1 MRTERCS
8 SSLAAHQWRSNCRT
22 ASAALALGLA
32 GLGLAAG
39 AMAQTTSLPG
49 IVISTTPPG
58 PAPGMPPAPMP
69 PFARPPEAAPA
80 APAPAP
86 VPKAKTA
93 AAVKPKPKVV
103 TPDSSGTGKGG
114 GGQSIIMLVNDEP
127 ITALDVEQRGQ
138 LNALSADIGSRA
150 SANMKAL
157 VQSESTQKRFRA
169 MIEQIV
175 KDNQGSKTREQI
187 MAMIDARKSQFA
199 MQLQQEAIASARAS
213 VLPGAKKGSLDELVE
228 ERLKLQEAKRLNVN
242 IEDSQIDD
250 IIKGLAEKNKMNPNQ
265 FAEHLKKMGADV
277 NAMKA
282 RFKAT
287 LSWNEVV
294 RRRFSQQVT
303 VSQREIDKFAA
314 AGPAGEDDI
323 ELQLQR
329 ITLPV
334 AGKMDQKLLTERFRD
349 ADRMRQSFGGCK
361 TASLAAGKVAGAKFE
376 DLGIRKPST
385 FNEPLRSHLL
395 SARDNEMVPP
405 NIADGGIELYAV
417 CSRKVVKADDKR
429 RNEIGDDLRQKE
441 FEIMAKGHLRNLR
454 QEAHIECRAPE
465 CKK

>member
-1 MRTERCS
+1 M
-8 SSLAAHQWRSNCRT
+8 
-22 ASAALALGLA
+22 ALAWGLA
-32 GLGLAAG
+32 VVGG
-39 AMAQTTSLPG
+39 ASAQTTSLPG
-49 IVISTTPPG
+49 IVISTPPSG
-58 PAPGMPPAPMP
+58 PAPGPAQTTFP
-69 PFARPPEAAPA
+69 PFGRPPEAAPPPPA
-80 APAPAP
+80 APA
-86 VPKAKTA
+86 PKAKTA
-93 AAVKPKPKVV
+93 AAIKPKPK
-103 TPDSSGTGKGG
+103 TTAAADTAGSGRGG

-127 ITALDVEQRGQ
+127 ITALDVQQRAQ

-169 MIEQIV
+169 MVEQIV
-175 KDNQGSKTREQI
+175 KENQSTKSREQI
-187 MAMIDARKSQFA
+187 MAMIEARKTQFA
-199 MQLQQEAIASARAS
+199 QQLQQEAIASARAS
-213 VLPGAKKGSLDELVE
+213 VLPGAKKGSLEELIE
-228 ERLKLQEAKRLNVN
+228 ERIKLQEAKRLNVN
-242 IEDSQIDD
+242 VEDSQIDD
-250 IIKGLAEKNKMNPNQ
+250 IIKSMAEKNKMTPNQ
-265 FAEHLKKMGADV
+265 FADHLKKMGADV
-277 NAMKA
+277 AAMKA

-294 RRRFSQQVT
+294 RRRFSSQVT

-314 AGPAGEDDI
+314 AGTTGEDEV

-334 AGKMDQKLLTERFRD
+334 VGKMDQKVLTERFRD

-361 TASLAAGKVAGAKFE
+361 TASAAAAKVAGAKFE
-376 DLGIRKPST
+376 DLGVRKPST
-385 FNEPLRSHLL
+385 LNEPLRSHLL
-395 SARDNEMVPP
+395 AARDGEMVPP

-429 RNEIGDDLRQKE
+429 RTEISDDLRQKE

>member
-1 MRTERCS
+1 M
-8 SSLAAHQWRSNCRT
+8 LALT
-22 ASAALALGLA
+22 LFVPGLSAAW
-32 GLGLAAG
+32 
-39 AMAQTTSLPG
+39 AQTTSLPG
-49 IVISTTPPG
+49 IVISTTPSG
-58 PAPGMPPAPMP
+58 PAAAAPPVT

-80 APAPAP
+80 APPAAPAA
-86 VPKAKTA
+86 KAKVA
-93 AAVKPKPKVV
+93 ATSKPKPKAA
-103 TPDSSGTGKGG
+103 SSEATGSGRGG

-138 LNALSADIGSRA
+138 LNALSADIGARA

-157 VQSESTQKRFRA
+157 VQSEATQKRFRA
-169 MIEQIV
+169 MVEQIV
-175 KDNQGSKTREQI
+175 KENQASKTREQI

-199 MQLQQEAIASARAS
+199 QQLQQEAIAGARAS
-213 VLPGAKKGSLDELVE
+213 VLPSAKKGALEELIE
-228 ERLKLQEAKRLNVN
+228 ERIKLQEAKRLNVS

-250 IIKGLAEKNKMNPNQ
+250 IIKSLAEKNKMNANQ
-265 FAEHLKKMGADV
+265 FAEHLKKMGVDV

-282 RFKAT
+282 RFRAT

-294 RRRFSQQVT
+294 RRRFSGQVT

-314 AGPAGEDDI
+314 AGNNGEDDI

-349 ADRMRQSFGGCK
+349 ADRMRQAFGGCK

-376 DLGIRKPST
+376 DLGTRKPST
-385 FNEPLRSHLL
+385 FSEPLRSHLL
-395 SARDNEMVPP
+395 SARDGEMVPP

-417 CSRKVVKADDKR
+417 CSRKVIKADDKR
-429 RNEIGDDLRQKE
+429 RNEIGDELRQKE
-441 FEIMAKGHLRNLR
+441 FEIAAKGHLRNLR
-454 QEAHIECRAPE
+454 QEAHLECRAPE